1 MVVAALPDDVLAE
14 VLRRLAPRSLAA
26 CRCVC
31 KPWRDLVDDRRLL
44 RADLLPRS
52 LAGIFVNF
60 HCLYSSEFFA
70 RPPSGG
76 SGGATAISGNFDFL
90 PPKDEY
96 DQYRHHQVEDHCN
109 GLLLIRFRDL
119 VVNPATR
126 WWDRLPPRPRPRDG
140 MDRIYAA
147 YLVFDPAAS
156 PRHYEVFLVPSFR
169 WKSESEKAELDP
181 MVEASEWPPES
192 YTLPVFSSRTGL
204 WQERSFIRQG
214 QAAGTIADMRSDW
227 ASDQRNGVY
236 WRGALYVHCQTN
248 FVVRI
253 SLNDDKYQVIKS
265 PEYSDCYLDFYLGR
279 ISLNDNKYQV
289 IKPPEFSDNKY
300 SDFYLGKSKK
310 GVYLA
315 FCIDQ
320 CLKVWILDETCSK
333 MKWELKHDKDIR
345 HILLGRNNRQ
355 GLGPWILQDINHQ
368 KNPYIYEYDNIIEA
382 PNQKKVECEPNK
394 EAALEKFEWI
404 SDDENV
410 LDNED
415 RASVSSVMLIL
426 FPNPVYHVA
435 AFSQIGISS
444 PRWPMNCPTL
454 GRQPAHYRGRV
465 FVRSFDLESTS
476 KLARTAS
483 LFASPPRRHLN
494 LSIAWLDLP
503 IDPCTTQRT
512 VSSIDRLAS
521 TSASTGSIMVVAL
534 PDDVLAEVLRRL
546 APRCLAASRCVC
558 KPARPRRRPPP
569 VAAALRAEELLP
581 CPLAGIFL
589 NFFGLFNSEFF
600 ARRPSTGAAAAISG
614 DLDFLPTSTTYGSR
628 EYQIQDHCNGLLL
641 IEDAEYVANPATRWW
656 ARLPPCPPPRE
667 GMDYSYVPYLVFDP
681 AMSPQHYEVLL
692 IPSFRRK
699 PGPNDYLYDKLRGE
713 VDPVL
718 EASTWPPAS
727 YAIPVFSS
735 RTWLW
740 QERSFARE
748 GGEEAAST
756 VAEMRS
762 SWSSGQR
769 MNAVYWRRALY
780 VHCQT
785 NFVTSTKYHIYE
797 YDNIIEAPNQKKV
810 ECEPNKEAALEKFEW
825 ISDDE
830 NVLDN
835 EDRVTGAYHGYIDII
850 GFHPY
855 KEIIFLSESL
865 KRGLAYH
872 LSSSKVEDIGNL
884 YPTSY
889 NIHLINERFIT
900 ASFPYT
906 PCSM

>member
-1 MVVAALPDDVLAE
+1 MSSPVFVVVGF
-14 VLRRLAPRSLAA
+14 
-26 CRCVC
+26 C
-31 KPWRDLVDDRRLL
+31 LL
-44 RADLLPRS
+44 RM
-52 LAGIFVNF
+52 F
-60 HCLYSSEFFA
+60 
-70 RPPSGG
+70 
-76 SGGATAISGNFDFL
+76 
-90 PPKDEY
+90 
-96 DQYRHHQVEDHCN
+96 
-109 GLLLIRFRDL
+109 
-119 VVNPATR
+119 
-126 WWDRLPPRPRPRDG
+126 
-140 MDRIYAA
+140 
-147 YLVFDPAAS
+147 
-156 PRHYEVFLVPSFR
+156 
-169 WKSESEKAELDP
+169 
-181 MVEASEWPPES
+181 
-192 YTLPVFSSRTGL
+192 
-204 WQERSFIRQG
+204 
-214 QAAGTIADMRSDW
+214 
-227 ASDQRNGVY
+227 
-236 WRGALYVHCQTN
+236 
-248 FVVRI
+248 
-253 SLNDDKYQVIKS
+253 
-265 PEYSDCYLDFYLGR
+265 
-279 ISLNDNKYQV
+279 
-289 IKPPEFSDNKY
+289 
-300 SDFYLGKSKK
+300 
-310 GVYLA
+310 
-315 FCIDQ
+315 
-320 CLKVWILDETCSK
+320 
-333 MKWELKHDKDIR
+333 
-345 HILLGRNNRQ
+345 
-355 GLGPWILQDINHQ
+355 
-368 KNPYIYEYDNIIEA
+368 
-382 PNQKKVECEPNK
+382 
-394 EAALEKFEWI
+394 
-404 SDDENV
+404 
-410 LDNED
+410 
-415 RASVSSVMLIL
+415 IL

-435 AFSQIGISS
+435 AFSQIGNNRSENTKEKYNHKVCKPRVCPGISS
-444 PRWPMNCPTL
+444 PRWPMNCPAL

-512 VSSIDRLAS
+512 VSSIDRLAF
-521 TSASTGSIMVVAL
+521 TSASTGSIMVAAL

-546 APRCLAASRCVC
+546 APRCLAACRCVC
-558 KPARPRRRPPP
+558 KPWRDLVDDRRLLLL
-569 VAAALRAEELLP
+569 LRAEELLP
-581 CPLAGIFL
+581 RPLAGIFL

-614 DLDFLPTSTTYGSR
+614 DLDFLPTYTTYGSR
-628 EYQIQDHCNGLLL
+628 EYQIQDHCNGPL
-641 IEDAEYVANPATRWW
+641 DRG
-656 ARLPPCPPPRE
+656 RR
-667 GMDYSYVPYLVFDP
+667 
-681 AMSPQHYEVLL
+681 HYEVLL

-762 SWSSGQR
+762 SWSSEFSDNRYSDFYLGKSKKG
-769 MNAVYWRRALY
+769 VYLAFCRDQCLKVWILDETFGEMKWELKHDKDMR
-780 VHCQT
+780 
-785 NFVTSTKYHIYE
+785 HILLGCNNRQGIGSWILQDINYRKDSYTYE
-797 YDNIIEAPNQKKV
+797 DDNMEELDQKKV

>member
-1 MVVAALPDDVLAE
+1 MVAALPDDVLAE
-14 VLRRLAPRSLAA
+14 VLRRLAPRCLAA

-44 RADLLPRS
+44 L
-52 LAGIFVNF
+52 
-60 HCLYSSEFFA
+60 
-70 RPPSGG
+70 
-76 SGGATAISGNFDFL
+76 
-90 PPKDEY
+90 
-96 DQYRHHQVEDHCN
+96 
-109 GLLLIRFRDL
+109 
-119 VVNPATR
+119 
-126 WWDRLPPRPRPRDG
+126 
-140 MDRIYAA
+140 
-147 YLVFDPAAS
+147 
-156 PRHYEVFLVPSFR
+156 
-169 WKSESEKAELDP
+169 
-181 MVEASEWPPES
+181 
-192 YTLPVFSSRTGL
+192 
-204 WQERSFIRQG
+204 
-214 QAAGTIADMRSDW
+214 
-227 ASDQRNGVY
+227 
-236 WRGALYVHCQTN
+236 
-248 FVVRI
+248 
-253 SLNDDKYQVIKS
+253 
-265 PEYSDCYLDFYLGR
+265 
-279 ISLNDNKYQV
+279 
-289 IKPPEFSDNKY
+289 
-300 SDFYLGKSKK
+300 
-310 GVYLA
+310 
-315 FCIDQ
+315 
-320 CLKVWILDETCSK
+320 
-333 MKWELKHDKDIR
+333 
-345 HILLGRNNRQ
+345 
-355 GLGPWILQDINHQ
+355 
-368 KNPYIYEYDNIIEA
+368 
-382 PNQKKVECEPNK
+382 
-394 EAALEKFEWI
+394 
-404 SDDENV
+404 
-410 LDNED
+410 
-415 RASVSSVMLIL
+415 
-426 FPNPVYHVA
+426 
-435 AFSQIGISS
+435 
-444 PRWPMNCPTL
+444 
-454 GRQPAHYRGRV
+454 
-465 FVRSFDLESTS
+465 
-476 KLARTAS
+476 
-483 LFASPPRRHLN
+483 
-494 LSIAWLDLP
+494 
-503 IDPCTTQRT
+503 
-512 VSSIDRLAS
+512 
-521 TSASTGSIMVVAL
+521 
-534 PDDVLAEVLRRL
+534 
-546 APRCLAASRCVC
+546 
-558 KPARPRRRPPP
+558 
-569 VAAALRAEELLP
+569 LRAEELLP
-581 CPLAGIFL
+581 RPLASIFL

-641 IEDAEYVANPATRWW
+641 IEDAEYMANPATRWW
-656 ARLPPCPPPRE
+656 ARLPPCPPPPPPRE

-785 NFVTSTKYHIYE
+785 NFVTRISLNDNKYQVIKPPEFSDNRYSDFYLGKSKKGVYLAFCRDQCLKVWILDETFGEMKWELKHDKDMRHILLGCNNRQGIGSWILQDINYRKDSYTYE
-797 YDNIIEAPNQKKV
+797 DDNMEELDQKKV

-855 KEIIFLSESL
+855 KESIFLSESL

-900 ASFPYT
+900 ASFSYT